1 MNNLLYTI
9 VFAIPMKINSAI
21 KDSFFYITSEFATT
35 NDRLLFALVQLISIT
50 WPSGTVWVNIR
61 FQSHFYFWSG
71 EFLGGFSSVRSV
83 RPDRLVPK
91 SECTSSQ
98 NWSGQNG
105 PAH

>member
-50 WPSGTVWVNIR
+50 WPSGTV
-61 FQSHFYFWSG
+61 
-71 EFLGGFSSVRSV
+71 
-83 RPDRLVPK
+83 
-91 SECTSSQ
+91 
-98 NWSGQNG
+98 
-105 PAH
+105 